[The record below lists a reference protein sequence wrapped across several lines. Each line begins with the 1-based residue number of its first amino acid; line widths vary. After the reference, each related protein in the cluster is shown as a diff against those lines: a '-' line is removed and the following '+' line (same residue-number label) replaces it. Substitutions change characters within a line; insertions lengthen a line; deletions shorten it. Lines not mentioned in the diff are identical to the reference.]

1 MEAPV
6 LLCAANH
13 SAAEAL
19 QLLFLLIKLIAK
31 CPPGETSP
39 VPARFLL
46 PSVYM
51 GEKTEFE
58 FPTSTSRSLDAGFF

>member
-31 CPPGETSP
+31 CPSGETSP

-46 PSVYM
+46 PSAYICIQ
-51 GEKTEFE
+51 TEFE
-58 FPTSTSRSLDAGFF
+58 FPTSTSGSLDAGFF